1 MAKLLR
7 LHLSCVGHKDAR
19 FFPLTLEF
27 RNRQGDPTDC
37 VVWLM
42 NGGGK
47 SSMMNLF
54 YSSILPESREF
65 LGSKNR
71 LEKSDKRK
79 LTDYVKANDIA
90 VILSEWQMPSATNL
104 FSGTRIVGQVL
115 VWKGGVATPDDES
128 RLEREFFTFRGG
140 ERMPF
145 DSLPFHGLAPQPLT
159 SITKVKEW
167 LTQLSAEY
175 PQLEVERADQRSKG
189 KWRDILDRAGI
200 DTELF
205 NYHLKMNVREGGAA
219 ELFKVRDTMEF
230 VDLFLQMAL
239 NSEQADKTREQI
251 EAVREKLLRLPQKDL
266 EERFALVLLEQL
278 RPLSHEASAANT
290 SEIAWREQR
299 RGNFLL
305 RTAIE
310 NAIKTTERSLTKI
323 TADLANIRK
332 SRVNAHKQKL
342 ARQEYRLNYHNLARE
357 LTFREAQQAE
367 ASAREKLQAALVG
380 KNLAAAGIRFA
391 RIASRQLQLDEL
403 NRLREAELTEEK
415 PVLDE
420 LHALGAAYKA
430 ALSDDLARIDELLK
444 TSKNELSKEIGNHD
458 EAAKSLTQL
467 RDDHART
474 TSELDT
480 VKRRLVQRDQRR
492 ASLRQEGFL
501 LPDEKAVDAL
511 ERWRIEQRSVESA
524 VSAAEARMD
533 EIDADLQTVRQK
545 VADLSVRRQY
555 REQEAIEKD
564 RAWHKG
570 DADGKSLRECSAI
583 REVLASDSP
592 DLDFPDLMRLV
603 HLRRQQLDEE
613 FIQGRL
619 DRVDDERTLHSFEVE
634 RLFPASREVELVVT
648 HLRDRG
654 IKTALPAYRFLATN
668 ATLNGT
674 ARHWLSR
681 DPARFSGVVVTNEK
695 EFESLQKGPFA
706 VHGLRHPVQITLSGN
721 PDETNLKSQM
731 TVALP
736 SGDGAFNYEAAA
748 IGQSEVESRLE
759 QSDVRIG
766 ALETRKHEAL
776 DVIQRLS
783 TWQKE
788 FGEGALAR
796 FASERDQLQDE
807 MSRLGSQIGAARAAE
822 TVRVSERSSKAS
834 EAKELR
840 PRVAILVQRQERLH
854 GYIQEY
860 ESHDESW
867 LEERRE
873 KIALIEQL
881 HGQIAAQEREV
892 NRLSGEIESRRER
905 VRLLAAEYQQR
916 RAQQDAIRFHNAL
929 VAHKPPTLEAAVTRY
944 NIALARY
951 DEKFGR
957 SELDGQI
964 KQAQLHLAE
973 LRDDDRKLSSGL
985 SAEEVAVAAKHPDL
999 EGRREEAEREHLKAH
1014 SINETAIAT
1023 LVAAEKDRPAA
1034 RAHKQGL
1041 GLPPDQPTPET
1052 SKEAI
1057 NCREALDRA
1066 IEADTIQITDLDS
1079 KISETEREEQTLKS
1093 RIVARTPHITTLED
1107 IIDSSD
1113 GAPPALPEDDLLVS
1127 QIVSNSKRQTQSFFQ
1142 QYQVAKGVVDE
1153 RVEQLHTVS
1162 RKEEF
1167 SAIPIIARERLA
1179 NLPREELLQRC
1190 DEFIQS
1196 HEAWQKVL
1204 RNEIETL
1211 SKDKDLVVRALD
1223 GVAASAVRLLG
1234 KAEKASIMPDAFPGW
1249 SGQPFL
1255 RITAQPVTEPAARR
1269 DRLAALVSRLVA
1281 EKAIPTGHALASA
1294 ALREVGG
1301 TIRATLLKP
1310 EDPLRP
1316 DRYDI
1321 TEFGTFSEGEKMT
1334 AAVLLYVTL
1343 AQLRTRGREEHT
1355 RERQAG
1361 VLLLDNPFGT
1371 ASKREFVELQL
1382 RLARQMGVQLIYT
1395 TGVNDLGA
1403 LDVLPRILRL
1413 RKRHRDRRSGDLLI
1427 SQELPEE
1434 HVEGVHANLRI

>member
-7 LHLSCVGHKDAR
+7 LHLSSVGHKDAR

-27 RNRQGDPTDC
+27 RNRHGDPTDC

-54 YSSILPESREF
+54 YSSFLPESREF
-65 LGSKNR
+65 LGSR
-71 LEKSDKRK
+71 IESKSDKRK
-79 LTDYVKANDIA
+79 LTDYVKANDMA
-90 VILSEWQMPSATNL
+90 VILSEWQMPAAGNL
-104 FSGTRIVGQVL
+104 FSGTRIVGQVV

-128 RLEREFFTFRGG
+128 RLEREFFTFRGS
-140 ERMPF
+140 ENMPF
-145 DSLPFHGLAPQPLT
+145 DSLPFHGLTPQPIT
-159 SITKVKEW
+159 TITKLKEW
-167 LTQLSAEY
+167 LAQLSAEY

-230 VDLFLQMAL
+230 VDLFLQMAF
-239 NSEQADKTREQI
+239 NPEQADKTREQI
-251 EAVREKLLRLPQKDL
+251 EAVREKLLRLPQKEL
-266 EERFALVLLEQL
+266 EERFTLGLLEQL
-278 RPLSHEASAANT
+278 RPLSHEASVANT
-290 SEIAWREQR
+290 TEIAWREQR
-299 RGNFLL
+299 RENFLL
-305 RTAIE
+305 RTAID
-310 NAIKTTERSLTKI
+310 NSIKKTEQQLTRITT
-323 TADLANIRK
+323 DLADVREA
-332 SRVNAHKQKL
+332 RANAHKQKL

-357 LTFREAQQAE
+357 LTFREAQQE
-367 ASAREKLQAALVG
+367 AVSAREKLQAALFG

-403 NRLREAELTEEK
+403 NRLREEELAEEK
-415 PVLDE
+415 PVLDD
-420 LHALGAAYKA
+420 LHVLGATYKA

-444 TSKNELSKEIGNHD
+444 TSKDALSKEVDNHD
-458 EAAKSLTQL
+458 KAAKTLTHL
-467 RDDHART
+467 RDGHVRT
-474 TSELDT
+474 ISELET

-501 LPDEKAVDAL
+501 LPDEKAVNAL
-511 ERWRIEQRSVESA
+511 ERWRIEQQSVETA

-545 VADLSVRRQY
+545 IANLSLHRQY

-603 HLRRQQLDEE
+603 HLRWQRLDEE
-613 FIQGRL
+613 LIQGRL
-619 DRVDDERTLHSFEVE
+619 ERVDDERTLHSFEVE

-674 ARHWLSR
+674 ARRWLSS

-695 EFESLQKGPFA
+695 EFESLQKRPFA

-759 QSDVRIG
+759 QSDGRIG
-766 ALETRKHEAL
+766 ALETQKHEAL

-783 TWQKE
+783 AWQKE
-788 FGEGALAR
+788 FGGGALSR
-796 FASERDQLQDE
+796 FASERDQLQEE
-807 MSRLGSQIGAARAAE
+807 MTRLDSQIGAVRAAE
-822 TVRVSERSSKAS
+822 TVRVSERSTKAS

-840 PRVAILVQRQERLH
+840 PRVAILVQRQERLR

-881 HGQIAAQEREV
+881 HGQVAAQEREV
-892 NRLSGEIESRRER
+892 DRLSAEIESRRER
-905 VRLLAAEYQQR
+905 VRLLTAEHQQR
-916 RAQQDAIRFHNAL
+916 GAQQDAIRFHNAL
-929 VAHKPPTLEAAVTRY
+929 VAHEPPTLEAAVTRY

-973 LRDDDRKLSSGL
+973 LRDEDRKLSIGL
-985 SAEEVAVAAKHPDL
+985 TAEEVAVAAKHPDP

-1093 RIVARTPHITTLED
+1093 RISARTPHITTLED

-1127 QIVSNSKRQTQSFFQ
+1127 QIVSDAKRHTQSLFQ
-1142 QYQVAKGVVDE
+1142 KYQVARGVVDE

-1167 SAIPIIARERLA
+1167 SAIPSIARERLA

-1190 DEFIQS
+1190 GEFIQS

-1204 RNEIETL
+1204 RNEVETL

-1223 GVAASAVRLLG
+1223 GVATSAVRLLG
-1234 KAEKASIMPDAFPGW
+1234 KAERASIMPDAFPGW
-1249 SGQPFL
+1249 TGQPFL

-1281 EKAIPTGHALASA
+1281 ERAIPTGHALASA

-1301 TIRATLLKP
+1301 AIRATLLKP

-1316 DRYDI
+1316 DRHDI
-1321 TEFGTFSEGEKMT
+1321 TEFGTFSGGEKMT

-1343 AQLRTRGREEHT
+1343 AQLRTRGRVEHT

-1413 RKRHRDRRSGDLLI
+1413 RKRHRDRRSGDLLL
-1427 SQELPEE
+1427 SQELSEE
-1434 HVEGVHANLRI
+1434 HIEGVHANLRT

>member
-7 LHLSCVGHKDAR
+7 LHLSSVGHKDAR

-27 RNRQGDPTDC
+27 RNRHGDPTDC

-54 YSSILPESREF
+54 YSSFLPESREF
-65 LGSKNR
+65 LGSR
-71 LEKSDKRK
+71 IESKSDKRK
-79 LTDYVKANDIA
+79 LTDYVKANDMA
-90 VILSEWQMPSATNL
+90 VILSEWQMPAAGNL
-104 FSGTRIVGQVL
+104 FSGTRIVGQVV

-128 RLEREFFTFRGG
+128 RLEREFFTFRGS
-140 ERMPF
+140 ENMPF
-145 DSLPFHGLAPQPLT
+145 DSLPFHGLTPQPIT
-159 SITKVKEW
+159 TITKLKEW
-167 LTQLSAEY
+167 LAQLSAEY

-230 VDLFLQMAL
+230 VDLFLQMAF
-239 NSEQADKTREQI
+239 NPEQADKTREQI
-251 EAVREKLLRLPQKDL
+251 EAVREKLLRLPQKEL
-266 EERFALVLLEQL
+266 EERFTLGLLEQL
-278 RPLSHEASAANT
+278 RPLSHEASVANT
-290 SEIAWREQR
+290 TEIAWREQR
-299 RGNFLL
+299 RENFLL
-305 RTAIE
+305 RTAID
-310 NAIKTTERSLTKI
+310 NSIKKTEQQLTRITT
-323 TADLANIRK
+323 DLADVREA
-332 SRVNAHKQKL
+332 RANAHKQKL

-357 LTFREAQQAE
+357 LTFREAQQE
-367 ASAREKLQAALVG
+367 AVSAREKLQAALFG

-403 NRLREAELTEEK
+403 NRLREEELAEEK
-415 PVLDE
+415 PVLDD
-420 LHALGAAYKA
+420 LHVLGATYKA

-444 TSKNELSKEIGNHD
+444 TSKDALSKEVDNHD
-458 EAAKSLTQL
+458 KAAKTLTHL
-467 RDDHART
+467 RDGHVRT
-474 TSELDT
+474 ISELET

-501 LPDEKAVDAL
+501 LPDEKAVNAL
-511 ERWRIEQRSVESA
+511 ERWRIEQQSVETA

-545 VADLSVRRQY
+545 IANLSLHRQY

-603 HLRRQQLDEE
+603 HLRWQRLDEE
-613 FIQGRL
+613 LIQGRL
-619 DRVDDERTLHSFEVE
+619 ERVDDERTLHSFEVE

-674 ARHWLSR
+674 ARRWLSS

-695 EFESLQKGPFA
+695 EFESLQKRPFA

-759 QSDVRIG
+759 QSDGRIG
-766 ALETRKHEAL
+766 ALETQKHEAL

-783 TWQKE
+783 AWQKE
-788 FGEGALAR
+788 FGGGALSR
-796 FASERDQLQDE
+796 FASERDQLQEE
-807 MSRLGSQIGAARAAE
+807 MTRLDSQIGAVRAAE
-822 TVRVSERSSKAS
+822 TVRVSERSTKAS

-840 PRVAILVQRQERLH
+840 PRVAILVQRQERLR

-881 HGQIAAQEREV
+881 HGQVAAQEREV
-892 NRLSGEIESRRER
+892 DRLSAEIESRRER
-905 VRLLAAEYQQR
+905 VRLLTAEHQQR
-916 RAQQDAIRFHNAL
+916 GAQQDAIRFHNAL
-929 VAHKPPTLEAAVTRY
+929 VAHEPPTLEAAVTRY

-973 LRDDDRKLSSGL
+973 LRDEDRKLSIGL
-985 SAEEVAVAAKHPDL
+985 TAEEVAVAAKHPDP

-1093 RIVARTPHITTLED
+1093 RISARTPHITTLED

-1127 QIVSNSKRQTQSFFQ
+1127 QIVSDAKRHTQSLFQ
-1142 QYQVAKGVVDE
+1142 KYQVARGVVDE

-1167 SAIPIIARERLA
+1167 SAIPSIARERLA

-1190 DEFIQS
+1190 GEFIQS

-1204 RNEIETL
+1204 RNEVETL

-1223 GVAASAVRLLG
+1223 GVATSAVRLLG
-1234 KAEKASIMPDAFPGW
+1234 KAERASIMPDAFPGW
-1249 SGQPFL
+1249 TGQPFL

-1316 DRYDI
+1316 DRHDI
-1321 TEFGTFSEGEKMT
+1321 TEFGTFSGGEKMT

-1343 AQLRTRGREEHT
+1343 AQLRTRGRVEHT

-1413 RKRHRDRRSGDLLI
+1413 RKRHRDRRSGDLLL
-1427 SQELPEE
+1427 SQELSEE
-1434 HVEGVHANLRI
+1434 HIEGVHANLRT

>member
-1 MAKLLR
+1 M
-7 LHLSCVGHKDAR
+7 
-19 FFPLTLEF
+19 
-27 RNRQGDPTDC
+27 
-37 VVWLM
+37 
-42 NGGGK
+42 
-47 SSMMNLF
+47 
-54 YSSILPESREF
+54 
-65 LGSKNR
+65 
-71 LEKSDKRK
+71 
-79 LTDYVKANDIA
+79 
-90 VILSEWQMPSATNL
+90 
-104 FSGTRIVGQVL
+104 
-115 VWKGGVATPDDES
+115 
-128 RLEREFFTFRGG
+128 
-140 ERMPF
+140 
-145 DSLPFHGLAPQPLT
+145 
-159 SITKVKEW
+159 
-167 LTQLSAEY
+167 
-175 PQLEVERADQRSKG
+175 
-189 KWRDILDRAGI
+189 
-200 DTELF
+200 
-205 NYHLKMNVREGGAA
+205 
-219 ELFKVRDTMEF
+219 
-230 VDLFLQMAL
+230 
-239 NSEQADKTREQI
+239 
-251 EAVREKLLRLPQKDL
+251 
-266 EERFALVLLEQL
+266 
-278 RPLSHEASAANT
+278 
-290 SEIAWREQR
+290 
-299 RGNFLL
+299 
-305 RTAIE
+305 
-310 NAIKTTERSLTKI
+310 
-323 TADLANIRK
+323 
-332 SRVNAHKQKL
+332 
-342 ARQEYRLNYHNLARE
+342 
-357 LTFREAQQAE
+357 
-367 ASAREKLQAALVG
+367 
-380 KNLAAAGIRFA
+380 AAAGIRFA
-391 RIASRQLQLDEL
+391 RIASHQLQLDEL
-403 NRLREAELTEEK
+403 NRLREAELTKEK

-430 ALSDDLARIDELLK
+430 ALSADLARIDELLK
-444 TSKNELSKEIGNHD
+444 TSKDELSKEIGNHD

-501 LPDEKAVDAL
+501 LPDEKAGDAL
-511 ERWRIEQRSVESA
+511 ERWRIEQQSVETA

-545 VADLSVRRQY
+545 IADLSLRRQY

-674 ARHWLSR
+674 ARHWLSS

-695 EFESLQKGPFA
+695 EFESLQKDPFA

-807 MSRLGSQIGAARAAE
+807 MSRLDSQIGAARAAE
-822 TVRVSERSSKAS
+822 TVRVCERSSKAS

-881 HGQIAAQEREV
+881 HRQIAAQKREV

-905 VRLLAAEYQQR
+905 VRLLAAEHQQR
-916 RAQQDAIRFHNAL
+916 GAQQDAIRFHNAL
-929 VAHKPPTLEAAVTRY
+929 VAHEPPTLEAAVTRY

-1066 IEADTIQITDLDS
+1066 IEADTSQITDLES

-1093 RIVARTPHITTLED
+1093 RISARTPHITTLED

-1113 GAPPALPEDDLLVS
+1113 GVPPALPEDDLLVS
-1127 QIVSNSKRQTQSFFQ
+1127 QIVSNAKRQTQSCFQ

-1196 HEAWQKVL
+1196 HETWQKVL

-1234 KAEKASIMPDAFPGW
+1234 KAEKASIMPEAFPGW

-1316 DRYDI
+1316 DRHDI
-1321 TEFGTFSEGEKMT
+1321 TEFGTFSGGEKMT

-1343 AQLRTRGREEHT
+1343 AQLRRRGREEHT
-1355 RERQAG
+1355 RDRQAG

-1427 SQELPEE
+1427 SQEMPEE
-1434 HVEGVHANLRI
+1434 HVEGVHANLRT

>member
-27 RNRQGDPTDC
+27 RNRHGDPTEC

-65 LGSKNR
+65 LGSKIDS
-71 LEKSDKRK
+71 KSDKRK
-79 LTDYVKANDIA
+79 LTDYVKANDLA

-128 RLEREFFTFRGG
+128 RLEREFFTFRGS
-140 ERMPF
+140 EQMPF

-167 LTQLSAEY
+167 LAQLSAEY

-251 EAVREKLLRLPQKDL
+251 EAVREKLLRLPQKEL
-266 EERFALVLLEQL
+266 EESFAFALLEQL
-278 RPLSHEASAANT
+278 RPLSHEASAAT
-290 SEIAWREQR
+290 GSEIAWREQR

-310 NAIKTTERSLTKI
+310 NSIKTTEQSLTKI
-323 TADLANIRK
+323 TADLANIGK
-332 SRVNAHKQKL
+332 SRANAHKQKL

-391 RIASRQLQLDEL
+391 RIASRRLQLDEL

-474 TSELDT
+474 TSELET

-511 ERWRIEQRSVESA
+511 ERWRIEQQSVESA

-545 VADLSVRRQY
+545 IADLSLRRQY

-674 ARHWLSR
+674 ARHWLSS

-721 PDETNLKSQM
+721 PDEMNLESQM

-748 IGQSEVESRLE
+748 IGQNEVESRLE

-776 DVIQRLS
+776 DVVQRLS

-807 MSRLGSQIGAARAAE
+807 MSRLDSQIGAARAAE
-822 TVRVSERSSKAS
+822 TVRISERSSKAS

-840 PRVAILVQRQERLH
+840 PRIAILVQRQERLH

-905 VRLLAAEYQQR
+905 VRLLAAEHQQR
-916 RAQQDAIRFHNAL
+916 GAQQDAIRFHNAL
-929 VAHKPPTLEAAVTRY
+929 VSHEPPTLEAAVTRY

-1014 SINETAIAT
+1014 SINEAAIAT

-1057 NCREALDRA
+1057 TCREALDRA

-1093 RIVARTPHITTLED
+1093 RISARTPHITTLED

-1127 QIVSNSKRQTQSFFQ
+1127 QIVSNAKRQTQSFFQ

-1190 DEFIQS
+1190 GEFIQS

-1234 KAEKASIMPDAFPGW
+1234 KAERASLMPDAFPGW
-1249 SGQPFL
+1249 TGEPFL

-1427 SQELPEE
+1427 SQERPEE

>member
-27 RNRQGDPTDC
+27 RNRQGDPTEC

-65 LGSKNR
+65 LGSKIDS
-71 LEKSDKRK
+71 KSDKRK

-128 RLEREFFTFRGG
+128 RLEREFFTFRGS

-167 LTQLSAEY
+167 LAQVSAEY

-251 EAVREKLLRLPQKDL
+251 EAVREKLLRLPQKEL
-266 EERFALVLLEQL
+266 EENFALALLEQL
-278 RPLSHEASAANT
+278 RPLSHEASAANA

-310 NAIKTTERSLTKI
+310 NAIKTTEQSLTKI

-332 SRVNAHKQKL
+332 SRANAHKQKL

-367 ASAREKLQAALVG
+367 VSAREKLQAALVG

-391 RIASRQLQLDEL
+391 RITSRQLQFDEL
-403 NRLREAELTEEK
+403 NRLREAELAEEK

-420 LHALGAAYKA
+420 LHARGAAYKA
-430 ALSDDLARIDELLK
+430 ALYVDLARIAGLLK
-444 TSKNELSKEIGNHD
+444 TSKEALSKEVANQG
-458 EAAKSLTQL
+458 EASNFLTQL
-467 RDDHART
+467 RNDHARI
-474 TSELDT
+474 TSELET
-480 VKRRLVQRDQRR
+480 VKRHLVQRDQRR

-501 LPDEKAVDAL
+501 FPDERAVDAL
-511 ERWRIEQRSVESA
+511 ERWRIEQQDIESA

-533 EIDADLQTVRQK
+533 EIDAELHAVRQQIG
-545 VADLSVRRQY
+545 DLSLRRQN
-555 REQEAIEKD
+555 RDQEAIGKD
-564 RAWHKG
+564 RAWQKG

-592 DLDFPDLMRLV
+592 DLDFPDLMRLLHV
-603 HLRRQQLDEE
+603 RRQQLDEE

-634 RLFPASREVELVVT
+634 RLFPASREVELVLT
-648 HLRDRG
+648 HLRERG

-674 ARHWLSR
+674 ARHWLSS
-681 DPARFSGVVVTNEK
+681 DPARFSGVVVTSEK
-695 EFESLQKGPFA
+695 EFESLQKRPFA
-706 VHGLRHPVQITLSGN
+706 IPGLRHPVQITLSGN

-748 IGQSEVESRLE
+748 IGQREVESRLE
-759 QSDVRIG
+759 QSDGRIG
-766 ALETRKHEAL
+766 ALETRKHETL
-776 DVIQRLS
+776 DVTQRLS
-783 TWQKE
+783 AWQKE
-788 FGEGALAR
+788 FGGGALAR
-796 FASERDQLQDE
+796 LASEHDELRDE
-807 MSRLGSQIGAARAAE
+807 VSRLDTQIDAVRVAE
-822 TVRVSERSSKAS
+822 TAWVNEFRSKAS

-840 PRVAILVQRQERLH
+840 PRVGILTQRQERLR

-860 ESHDESW
+860 ESHDETW

-881 HGQIAAQEREV
+881 DGQIAAQEREV
-892 NRLSGEIESRRER
+892 NRLSGEVESRKER
-905 VRLLAAEYQQR
+905 VRLLTAEQQER
-916 RAQQDAIRFHNAL
+916 GAQQDAIRFHNAPA
-929 VAHKPPTLEAAVTRY
+929 AHEPPTLEAAETRY
-944 NIALARY
+944 NNALARY
-951 DEKFGR
+951 DEKFSR

-964 KQAQLHLAE
+964 KQAESHLAE
-973 LRDDDRKLSSGL
+973 LRDEHRRLSSGL
-985 SAEEVAVAAKHPDL
+985 SAEEIAVAAKHPDL
-999 EGRREEAEREHLKAH
+999 EGRREEAEREHLKAY
-1014 SINETAIAT
+1014 SIQQTAIAT

-1041 GLPPDQPTPET
+1041 GLPPDQPTPDT

-1057 NCREALDRA
+1057 KCREALDRD
-1066 IEADTIQITDLDS
+1066 IEADTIQIAGLDS
-1079 KISETEREEQTLKS
+1079 QISETEREEQTLKS
-1093 RIVARTPHITTLED
+1093 RISARTPHITTLED
-1107 IIDSSD
+1107 IIDCSD
-1113 GAPPALPEDDLLVS
+1113 GTPPALPEDDSLVS
-1127 QIVSNSKRQTQSFFQ
+1127 QMVSNAKRQTQLLFHK
-1142 QYQVAKGVVDE
+1142 YQVARAVVDE
-1153 RVEQLHTVS
+1153 RLEQLHTVS
-1162 RKEEF
+1162 RKEQF

-1190 DEFIQS
+1190 GEFIQS

-1234 KAEKASIMPDAFPGW
+1234 KAEKASLMPDAFPGW
-1249 SGQPFL
+1249 TGQPFL

-1343 AQLRTRGREEHT
+1343 AQLRTRGREDHT